1 MLKKIILSVIISFS
15 TVLYSEAQIVTNDA
29 NGDGQVIDEIVAQVG
44 DNVVLL
50 SDIEAQKLQYK
61 SQGANITSNT
71 KCEILEELLY
81 EKLLLNQAEL
91 DSIEITDGQVNAEM
105 ENRLRT
111 IEQQIGS
118 REKLEDFYGK
128 SYTQIKEEFRDVIRD
143 RMMSQEMERQITQD
157 IAVSPEDVQEFF
169 KSIPKDSI
177 PYINEKIAIQQIV
190 VYPKITQASKNQV
203 IEQLRE
209 WRRDIIEGNRSFS
222 AVATVHSEDQ
232 GSRRQ
237 GGKIEATRGMMVKP
251 FEAAAFSLQVGEI
264 SDVVETQYGYHII
277 KLLDRKGDNY
287 TIQHIL
293 MSPEVGSEELSSAAA
308 LIDECYSRLQK
319 NEITWKEAVMEYS
332 EDDDTRQNQGN
343 LSNPYTGD
351 QYWDV
356 SQINQI
362 DPQIF
367 GLVNGMKVGDLSQ
380 PALYTDQK
388 NRKEGVRIVRIKD
401 RTEPHVAN
409 LKEDYNFIKKASEN
423 DKKSNK
429 ITKWVNGS
437 IGKTYIRISEN
448 LDNCSFQYEWN

>member
-15 TVLYSEAQIVTNDA
+15 AVLTSEGQIVTNDT

-50 SDIEAQKLQYK
+50 SDVEAQKLQLK

-81 EKLLLNQAEL
+81 EKLLLNQAEV
-91 DSIEITDGQVNAEM
+91 DSIEVTDGQVNAEM

-128 SYTQIKEEFRDVIRD
+128 SYTQIKEEFREVIRD

-157 IAVSPEDVQEFF
+157 ITVSPEDVQEFF

-190 VYPKITQASKNQV
+190 VYPKITQTSKNDV

-209 WRRDIIEGNRSFS
+209 WRTDILEGNRSFS

-293 MSPEVGSEELSSAAA
+293 MSPEVGSEELSTAAA
-308 LIDECYSRLQK
+308 LIDECYSRLQR
-319 NEITWKEAVMEYS
+319 NEITWKEAVLEYS

-367 GLVNGMKVGDLSQ
+367 GLVNGMKLGDLSQ

-409 LKEDYNFIKKASEN
+409 LKDDYNFIKKASEN
-423 DKKSNK
+423 DKKSKK
-429 ITKWVNGS
+429 ITKWVNSS

-448 LDNCSFQYEWN
+448 LEGCSFQYDWN

>member
-1 MLKKIILSVIISFS
+1 MLKKIILSVTISIYAILNSSAQIIS
-15 TVLYSEAQIVTNDA
+15 NDS

-44 DNVVLL
+44 DNVILL

-61 SQGANITSNT
+61 NQEMKITSQT
-71 KCEILEELLY
+71 KCDILEELLY
-81 EKLLLNQAEL
+81 EKLLLNQAEI
-91 DSIEITDGQVNAEM
+91 DSVQVTDGQVNAEM

-118 REKLEDFYGK
+118 REKLEEFYGK
-128 SYTQIKEEFRDVIRD
+128 TYTQIKEEFREVIRD

-157 IAVSPEDVQEFF
+157 VAVSPEDVEEFF
-169 KSIPKDSI
+169 SSIPKDSI

-190 VYPKITQASKNQV
+190 VYPKITQDSKNEV
-203 IEQLRE
+203 IEKLRG
-209 WRRDIIEGNRSFS
+209 WRKDILEGNRSFS

-277 KLLDRKGDNY
+277 KLLDRKGDDY

-293 MSPEVGSEELSSAAA
+293 LSPEVGSEELSAAAA
-308 LIDECYSRLQK
+308 LIDECYSRLEK
-319 NEITWKEAVMEYS
+319 NEITWKEAVIEYS
-332 EDDDTRQNQGN
+332 EDDDTRQNDGN

-367 GLVNGMKVGDLSQ
+367 GLVNSMKVGDLSQ

-401 RTEPHVAN
+401 RTEPHLAN
-409 LKEDYNFIKKASEN
+409 LKEDYNFIKKATEN
-423 DKKSNK
+423 DKKSKK
-429 ITKWVNGS
+429 IGQWVNS
-437 IGKTYIRISEN
+437 NIGRTYIRISKN
-448 LDNCSFQYEWN
+448 LEDCSFQYAWN

>member
-15 TVLYSEAQIVTNDA
+15 AALTSEAQIVTNDT

-50 SDIEAQKLQYK
+50 SDVEAQKLQLK
-61 SQGANITSNT
+61 SQGADITSNT

-81 EKLLLNQAEL
+81 EKLLLNQAEV

-128 SYTQIKEEFRDVIRD
+128 SYTQIKEEFREVIRD

-157 IAVSPEDVQEFF
+157 ITVSPEDVQEFF

-190 VYPKITQASKNQV
+190 VYPKITQTSKNDV
-203 IEQLRE
+203 IEQLRK
-209 WRRDIIEGNRSFS
+209 WRTDILEGNRSFS

-293 MSPEVGSEELSSAAA
+293 MSPEVGSEELSTAAA
-308 LIDECYSRLQK
+308 LIDECYSRLQR
-319 NEITWKEAVMEYS
+319 NEITWKEAVLEYS

-367 GLVNGMKVGDLSQ
+367 GLVNGMKLGDLSQ

-409 LKEDYNFIKKASEN
+409 LKDDYNFIKKASEN
-423 DKKSNK
+423 DKKSKK
-429 ITKWVNGS
+429 ITEWVNSS

-448 LDNCSFQYEWN
+448 LEGCSFQYDWN